1 MQCTP
6 ITREG
11 CTAADGH
18 TQKPDFIW
26 MLTCELLSDVAAVV
40 SGLIVNNPDAAD
52 SDLHQ
57 CTVNGFG
64 KGVRGVVTW
73 DDNGNVRCA
82 HACFRRIER
91 VCRKVCSV

>member
-1 MQCTP
+1 MQCSP
-6 ITREG
+6 IARER
-11 CTAADGH
+11 CTAAGAH
-18 TQKPDFIW
+18 SQKSDLIW

-40 SGLIVNNPDAAD
+40 GGLIVDDPDAAD

-57 CTVNGFG
+57 CAVNGFS

-82 HACFRRIER
+82 HACFRRIGR
-91 VCRKVCSV
+91 MCREV